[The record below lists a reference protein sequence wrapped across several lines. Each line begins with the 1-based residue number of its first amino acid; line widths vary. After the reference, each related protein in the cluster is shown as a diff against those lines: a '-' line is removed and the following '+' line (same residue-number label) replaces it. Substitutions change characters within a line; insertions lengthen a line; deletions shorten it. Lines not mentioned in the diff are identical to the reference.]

1 MKKVVCPSC
10 EKHDNFW
17 VNDSELID
25 DFDAIYKN
33 EKCECECGAKF
44 KVSTTY
50 KEYEWEYE

>member
-10 EKHDNFW
+10 GKYDSFW
-17 VNDSELID
+17 VNDSELIEN
-25 DFDAIYKN
+25 FDAIYKN